1 MITQAVFCYNNRST
15 GKNCRH
21 SFTVDE
27 EGALSGRLSSIFWEN
42 MLSGLRIPERISR
55 LEELA
60 NNLWWSWHPQARDL
74 FRTLDY
80 PLWLLSGHNPV
91 KQLHEISTDKLAA
104 AASDPTF
111 LNLYDSVMSAFDADM
126 SDKDSWFATK
136 YPHVLDGPVAYFS
149 MEFAIHNSLP
159 IYAGGL
165 GVLAGDICKEA
176 CDLGLPLV
184 GVGFMY
190 PQGYF
195 HQRISAEGWQ
205 EEVYRQLNFDEAPIN
220 PINPVHRSNWCSPLI
235 QLKLDDRLLYIGA
248 WQVRLG
254 RDNLYLLCCDI
265 EGNMPQDQQLCARL
279 YTADQEQRIQQEIV
293 LGIGGVRVLGAL
305 GIKPSVW
312 HANEG
317 HCAFMMLERVREEVE
332 KGATFAE
339 ALQKVQAAT
348 VFTTH
353 TQVAAGHDVFPSSL
367 VEKYFHSYWESL
379 GINRETFLELG
390 RQDGTSDQTF
400 NMTVLALKMADHR
413 NAVSQLHGKTTRRMW
428 HGLWPEAKE
437 DEVPISHITNGIHV
451 PTWVA
456 REMGRL
462 YEKYLGQDVSKRY
475 DDTNLQ
481 EPVLNIPDE
490 ELWAVH
496 QILKRKLIGAMVER
510 ARQCSTE
517 RECKARQ
524 VLAMG
529 SLLDQGALTIG
540 FVRRFTAYKR
550 PELIF
555 HDVERLKRIVT
566 DRWHPVQII
575 FAGKS
580 HPADLPSKQ
589 LLHDVYTLATD
600 REFQGRIA
608 FVEDYDI
615 HMAHYLVQGVD
626 VWLNT
631 PRRLQEAC
639 GTSGMKAAVNGVL
652 HLSVRDGW
660 WYEGY
665 NGTNGW
671 AIGDEVEY
679 DPGEEDKSDAAAL
692 YRLLEEEI
700 IPLYYQRDRNGVPHG
715 WVHMVKEAISSIV
728 PLFCTRRMLKE
739 YVEQMYIPAACK

>member
-1 MITQAVFCYNNRST
+1 
-15 GKNCRH
+15 
-21 SFTVDE
+21 
-27 EGALSGRLSSIFWEN
+27 
-42 MLSGLRIPERISR
+42 MLQESKIPERISR

-60 NNLWWSWHPQARDL
+60 NNLWWSWHTQARAL

-80 PLWLLSGHNPV
+80 PLWRLSGHNPV
-91 KQLHEISTDKLAA
+91 RQLHEISSDKLATA
-104 AASDPTF
+104 VADPAF
-111 LNLYDSVMSAFDADM
+111 IKLYDSVMSAFDADM
-126 SDKDSWFATK
+126 SDRGSWFSGK
-136 YPHVLDGPVAYFS
+136 YPNVLHGPVAYFS

-165 GVLAGDICKEA
+165 GVLAGDTCKEA
-176 CDLGLPLV
+176 SDLGLPLV

-195 HQRISAEGWQ
+195 HQHISAEGWQ
-205 EEVYRQLNFDEAPIN
+205 EEHYSQLDFDEAPIN
-220 PINPVHRSNWCSPLI
+220 PVNPVHRSKWCGPLVQI
-235 QLKLDDRLLYIGA
+235 RLGDRLSHIGV

-254 RDNLYLLCCDI
+254 RVNLYLMCCDV
-265 EGNMPQDQQLCARL
+265 EGNIPEDQQLCARL
-279 YTADQEQRIQQEIV
+279 YTADPEQRIQQEIV
-293 LGIGGVRVLGAL
+293 LGIGGVRVLRAL

-317 HCAFMMLERVREEVE
+317 HCAFMMLERVREEME
-332 KGATFAE
+332 RGASFAE
-339 ALQKVQAAT
+339 ALRNVQAAT

-353 TQVAAGHDVFPSSL
+353 TQVAAGHDIFPVSL
-367 VEKYFHSYWESL
+367 VEKYFRTYWEST

-390 RQDGTSDQTF
+390 RQDGASDQAF
-400 NMTVLALKMADHR
+400 NMTVLGLKMAGHR
-413 NAVSQLHGKTTRRMW
+413 NAVSQIHGRITRKMW
-428 HGLWPEAKE
+428 HGLWPEVKE
-437 DEVPISHITNGIHV
+437 DEVPISHITNGIHT

-456 REMGRL
+456 REMGGV
-462 YEKYLGQDVSKRY
+462 YEKHLGHDVSKRY
-475 DDTNLQ
+475 DDTTLQ
-481 EPVLNIPDE
+481 ELVINIPDE

-496 QILKRKLIGAMVER
+496 QVLKRKLIGAMVER

-529 SLLDQGALTIG
+529 SLLDQDTLTIG
-540 FVRRFTAYKR
+540 FVRRFAAYKR
-550 PELIF
+550 PELVF
-555 HDVERLKRIVT
+555 HDTERLKRIVT

-589 LLHDVYTLATD
+589 LLHDVYTLATN

-631 PRRLQEAC
+631 PRRHYEAC
-639 GTSGMKAAVNGVL
+639 GTSGMKAAGNGVL
-652 HLSVRDGW
+652 HLSVRGGW
-660 WYEGY
+660 WHEGY
-665 NGTNGW
+665 NGANGW
-671 AIGDEVEY
+671 VIQDEVEAH
-679 DPGEEDKSDAAAL
+679 DPGEEDTSDAKTL

-700 IPLYYQRDRNGVPHG
+700 VPLYYQRDRNGVPHG
-715 WVHMVKEAISSIV
+715 WVHMVKEAINSIV
-728 PLFCTRRMLKE
+728 PRFCARRMLKE
-739 YVEQMYIPAACK
+739 YIEQMYIPAARK

>member
-1 MITQAVFCYNNRST
+1 MGEPGGNMHPK
-15 GKNCRH
+15 GK
-21 SFTVDE
+21 
-27 EGALSGRLSSIFWEN
+27 L
-42 MLSGLRIPERISR
+42 PERIGR

-60 NNLWWSWHPQARDL
+60 NNLWWSWHPQARAL
-74 FRTLDY
+74 FRALDY
-80 PLWLLSGHNPV
+80 PLWHLGGHNPI
-91 KQLHEISTDKLAA
+91 KQLREISTDKLTTAA
-104 AASDPTF
+104 TDPTF

-126 SDKDSWFATK
+126 SDRDSWFSTK
-136 YPHVLDGPVAYFS
+136 YPNILDGPVAYFS

-165 GVLAGDICKEA
+165 GVLAGDTCKEA
-176 CDLGLPLV
+176 SDLGLPLV

-195 HQRISAEGWQ
+195 HQHISAEGWQ
-205 EEVYRQLNFDEAPIN
+205 EEVYEQLDFDEAPIS
-220 PINPVHRSNWCSPLI
+220 PINPVPRSKWCGPLI
-235 QLKLDDRLLYIGA
+235 QLKLGDRPLYIGV
-248 WQVRLG
+248 WQVHLG
-254 RDNLYLLCCDI
+254 RVNLYLLCCNV
-265 EGNMPQDQQLCARL
+265 EGNMPQDRQLCARL
-279 YTADQEQRIQQEIV
+279 YTADQGQRIQQEIV
-293 LGIGGVRVLGAL
+293 LGIGGVRALRAL

-317 HCAFMMLERVREEVE
+317 HSAFMMLERVREEIE
-332 KGATFAE
+332 KGATFTE
-339 ALQKVQAAT
+339 ALQKVQATT

-353 TQVAAGHDVFPSSL
+353 TPVAAGHDVFPISL
-367 VEKYFHSYWESL
+367 VEKYLHGYWESL
-379 GINRETFLELG
+379 GISRETFLELG
-390 RQDGTSDQTF
+390 RQDGTSDQTL
-400 NMTVLALKMADHR
+400 NMTVLALKTANQR
-413 NAVSQLHGKTTRRMW
+413 NAVSQIHGRITRRMW
-428 HGLWPEAKE
+428 HGLWPEVKE
-437 DEVPISHITNGIHV
+437 DDVPISHITNGIHV

-456 REMGRL
+456 PEMGRL
-462 YEKYLGQDVSKRY
+462 YEKHLGQDVSKRY
-475 DDTNLQ
+475 DDTSLR
-481 EPVLNIPDE
+481 ELVLNIPDE

-517 RECKARQ
+517 RECLARQ

-529 SLLDQGALTIG
+529 SLIDQDTLTIG

-555 HDVERLKRIVT
+555 HNVERLKRIVT

-589 LLHDVYTLATD
+589 LLHDVYVLATD

-631 PRRLQEAC
+631 PRRLQEAS

-652 HLSVRDGW
+652 HLSVPGGW

-665 NGTNGW
+665 NGANGW
-671 AIGDEVEY
+671 LIGDDVEAY
-679 DPGEEDKSDAAAL
+679 DPNGEDKSDAEAL
-692 YRLLEEEI
+692 YHILEQEI
-700 IPLYYQRDRNGVPHG
+700 VPLYYQRDRAGVPHG
-715 WVHMVKEAISSIV
+715 WVHMVKEAIRSIV
-728 PLFCTRRMLKE
+728 PRFCTRRMLKE
-739 YVEQMYIPAACK
+739 YVEQIYIPAARRAELT

>member
-1 MITQAVFCYNNRST
+1 MSDQGGNMFPE
-15 GKNCRH
+15 GK
-21 SFTVDE
+21 
-27 EGALSGRLSSIFWEN
+27 L
-42 MLSGLRIPERISR
+42 PERINR

-60 NNLWWSWHPQARDL
+60 NNLWWSWHTQAREL
-74 FRTLDY
+74 FRILDY
-80 PLWLLSGHNPV
+80 PLWRLSGHNPV
-91 KQLHEISTDKLAA
+91 KQLREISTDKFAA
-104 AASDPTF
+104 AATDPAF
-111 LNLYDSVMSAFDADM
+111 LNLYDSVMATFDADM
-126 SDKDSWFATK
+126 SHKDSWFSSK
-136 YPHVLDGPVAYFS
+136 YPNVLDGLVAYFS

-165 GVLAGDICKEA
+165 GVLAGDMCKEA
-176 CDLGLPLV
+176 SDLGLPVV

-195 HQRISAEGWQ
+195 HQHISAEGWQ
-205 EEVYRQLNFDEAPIN
+205 EESYRQLNFDEAPIT
-220 PINPVHRSNWCSPLI
+220 PINPVPRSKWCGPLI
-235 QLKLDDRLLYIGA
+235 QLKLSDKPFYIGA

-254 RDNLYLLCCDI
+254 RGNLYLLCCDV
-265 EGNMPQDQQLCARL
+265 EGNMPQDRQLCARL

-293 LGIGGVRVLGAL
+293 LGIGGVRVLRAL
-305 GIKPSVW
+305 GIEPSVW

-332 KGATFAE
+332 KSATFAE
-339 ALQKVQAAT
+339 AFQKVQAAT

-353 TQVAAGHDVFPSSL
+353 TKVAAGHEVFPLSL

-379 GINRETFLELG
+379 GINRETFMELG
-390 RQDGTSDQTF
+390 RQDGTNDQTF
-400 NMTVLALKMADHR
+400 NMTVLSLKMADHR
-413 NAVSQLHGKTTRRMW
+413 NAVSQLHGKITRRMW
-428 HGLWPEAKE
+428 HGLWPETKE

-462 YEKYLGQDVSKRY
+462 YEKHLGQNVSKRY
-475 DDTNLQ
+475 DDTSLR
-481 EPVLNIPDE
+481 ELVLNIPDE

-510 ARQCSTE
+510 ARQCSIE

-529 SLLDQGALTIG
+529 SLFDQDTLTIG
-540 FVRRFTAYKR
+540 FVRRFAAYKR

-555 HDVERLKRIVT
+555 HDVERLRRIVT

-580 HPADLPSKQ
+580 HPADIPSKQ

-615 HMAHYLVQGVD
+615 HMAHYLIQGVD

-631 PRRLQEAC
+631 PRRHYEAC

-660 WYEGY
+660 WNEGY

-671 AIGDEVEY
+671 SIGDEIEAH
-679 DPGEEDKSDAAAL
+679 DPVAEDKSDAEAI
-692 YRLLEEEI
+692 YSLLEERI
-700 IPLYYQRDRNGVPHG
+700 VPLYYQRDRNGVPHG
-715 WVHMVKEAISSIV
+715 WVRMIKEAINSIV
-728 PLFCTRRMLKE
+728 PRFCARRMLKE
-739 YVEQMYIPAACK
+739 YIEQMYIPAVRK